1 MIKDTGGFK
10 MSEFKKEKIKRII
23 YSVVILFL
31 FLTGSKEVFSGD
43 LKIAKLKPVFN
54 IFPSEDVEKGFFVYP
69 IDFKTNIEGEIFLI
83 DRKKKRVL
91 KYDKRGKFVKYIGRI
106 GQGPGEYV
114 SPSKL
119 YVGNKKLY
127 VYDQKT
133 RRIHIYKEMGSYLRS
148 MNIQH
153 YPDFYSDFYVNEKD
167 EVYEIWEKYSLRSR
181 EKVFGKLSN
190 GKIENIKVLNR
201 EIIKPA
207 AVMGGVIHGY
217 SLRLFFRHGC
227 GGGYVSNNMNREIFF
242 YDYKTG
248 SMRKVLTLKYK
259 KEKISSEDRYYIRK
273 YYGKKEAK
281 KLKKYKPF
289 YENLFS
295 DRKNNIYLLRPLVE
309 RISLFKQKKTV
320 DVYDKNGNFIY
331 RVIFPED
338 AYPLFFENGYV
349 YMQREG
355 KDGEFFIDK
364 SKIVI

>member
-1 MIKDTGGFK
+1 
-10 MSEFKKEKIKRII
+10 MSEFKKEKIKKII
-23 YSVVILFL
+23 YTIFILFL
-31 FLTGSKEVFSGD
+31 FQMVGEKVFSGD
-43 LKIAKLKPVFN
+43 LKITKLKPVFN
-54 IFPSEDVEKGFFVYP
+54 IFPSEDVEKGFFVNP
-69 IDFKTNIEGEIFLI
+69 LDLKTNIEGEIFLI
-83 DRKKKRVL
+83 DQRKKRVL
-91 KYDKRGKFVKYIGRI
+91 KYDKRGKFVKYIGRK
-106 GQGPGEYV
+106 GQGPGEYL
-114 SPSKL
+114 SPYRL
-119 YVGNKKLY
+119 CFINKKLY
-127 VYDQKT
+127 VCDNMTK
-133 RRIHIYKEMGSYLRS
+133 RIHIYNDMGSYLRS
-148 MNIQH
+148 MNIRH
-153 YPDFYSDFYVNEKD
+153 YLDFYSDFYVNEKD
-167 EVYEIWEKYSLRSR
+167 EVYGIWEKYSGKTT
-181 EKVFGKLSN
+181 EKVFGKISN
-190 GKIENIKVLNR
+190 MKIENIKVLNR
-201 EIIKPA
+201 EIIKAA

-217 SLRLFFRHGC
+217 SLRLFFRHGY

-281 KLKKYKPF
+281 KLNKYKPF

-309 RISLFKQKKTV
+309 RISFDKQKKTV

-331 RVIFPED
+331 RVILPED

-364 SKIVI
+364 SKIVIE